1 MSCLPPQPF
10 AAPDATRAG
19 PSLSADQESAAASL
33 RQKVDT
39 DGFSVTLLDGV
50 TGSGKTEVYFE
61 AVAAALKQG
70 RQVLVLV
77 PEIPLA
83 RQWQER
89 FTERFDVAPA
99 VWHSNLAQGKRRATW
114 RAVAEHSA
122 HVVVGA
128 RSALFLPFTNL
139 GLIIV
144 DEEHEAAYKQEEGV
158 IYHARDMAVVRGRE
172 AACPVVLA
180 SATPSLETTVN
191 VEEGRYDR
199 VHLPNRHGGAIIP
212 EIMAIDMRA
221 QGPETG
227 QWLSPPL
234 REALVT
240 TFAAGEQAIL
250 FLNRRG
256 YAPLTLCRTCGH
268 RFSCPNCTA
277 WLVTH
282 RAPKSLICH
291 HCGYHLLPPEA
302 CPQCGVEDSLAA
314 CGPGV
319 ERLAEEAG
327 GLFPDQRLAVMA
339 SDMPGGAEA
348 AAEILTRMR
357 NRKIDLL
364 IGTQIIAKG
373 HHFSGLTLVGVV
385 DADLGLAG
393 GDLRA
398 GERTYQLLHQVAGRA
413 GRESRPGK
421 AYLQT
426 YMPEHP
432 VMEALVSGQRDA
444 FLEAE
449 AAQRRAFGLPPFGRL
464 AAVIVSGR
472 DAEAVEATAR
482 RLRRVAPQVNH
493 QGSNGGNRVEILGPA
508 PAPLTVLHGH
518 TRWRLLLKAP
528 RHVSVPGLMKAWLG
542 AVKIPSHVRARIDID
557 PYSFL

>member
-1 MSCLPPQPF
+1 M
-10 AAPDATRAG
+10 
-19 PSLSADQESAAASL
+19 
-33 RQKVDT
+33 
-39 DGFSVTLLDGV
+39 
-50 TGSGKTEVYFE
+50 
-61 AVAAALKQG
+61 AAALKRG

-83 RQWQER
+83 GQWLER

-99 VWHSNLAQGKRRATW
+99 VWHSNLAQRRRRATW
-114 RAVAEHSA
+114 SAVAEHA
-122 HVVVGA
+122 AYVVVGA

-199 VHLPNRHGGAIIP
+199 VHLPNRHGGAIMP
-212 EIMAIDMRA
+212 EVTAIDMRA

-234 REALVT
+234 RVALAT
-240 TFAAGEQAIL
+240 TFAADEQAIL

-282 RAPKSLICH
+282 RAPKGLICH
-291 HCGYHLLPPEA
+291 HCGYHLPPPEV
-302 CPQCGVEDSLAA
+302 CPQCGTEDSLAA

-319 ERLAEEAG
+319 ERLAEEAE

-339 SDMPGGAEA
+339 SDMPGGAQMA
-348 AAEILTRMR
+348 AKILTRMR

-373 HHFSGLTLVGVV
+373 HHFPLLTLVGVI

-398 GERTYQLLHQVAGRA
+398 AERTYQLLYQVAGRA
-413 GRESRPGK
+413 GRAEHPGRV
-421 AYLQT
+421 LVQT

-432 VMEALVSGQRDA
+432 VMKALASGQRDR
-444 FLEAE
+444 FVEAE
-449 AAQRRAFGLPPFGRL
+449 AKVREEAGMPPFGRL
-464 AAVIVSGR
+464 VALIVSGR
-472 DAEAVEATAR
+472 DEVAVDAGARLLGRTAPDGPG
-482 RLRRVAPQVNH
+482 VVT
-493 QGSNGGNRVEILGPA
+493 LGPA
-508 PAPLTVLHGH
+508 PAPLGILRGMH
-518 TRWRLLLKAP
+518 RRRLLLKAKLDIGVQAIVRQWLARAPVP
-528 RHVSVPGLMKAWLG
+528 RR
-542 AVKIPSHVRARIDID
+542 VRVRVDVD